1 MITSIPGRI
10 GDDEPL
16 MNLLRR
22 IWLFFIIDVVVIVCE
37 FREIKRLIIRE
48 PAESFWIKR
57 PFPFFGF
64 HFFDGL
70 GNNEGPLSHVIEFA
84 DLFRPK
90 SGIAAINELLTSE
103 IT

>member
-1 MITSIPGRI
+1 MYDQKGLSHSL
-10 GDDEPL
+10 D
-16 MNLLRR
+16 N
-22 IWLFFIIDVVVIVCE
+22 
-37 FREIKRLIIRE
+37 
-48 PAESFWIKR
+48 
-57 PFPFFGF
+57 PFHCAPSGA
-64 HFFDGL
+64 FFDGL